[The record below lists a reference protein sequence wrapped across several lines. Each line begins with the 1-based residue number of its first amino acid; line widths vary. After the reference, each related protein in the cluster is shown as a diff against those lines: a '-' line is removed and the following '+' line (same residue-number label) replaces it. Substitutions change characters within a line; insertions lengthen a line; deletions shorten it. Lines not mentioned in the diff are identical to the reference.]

1 MKLRNYLGLLAAGIG
16 IALLITLFSPFA
28 SSEPDGLERVAENEG
43 FVEKAKDA
51 PYEVIADY
59 ALPWVDNEDLATIIA
74 GIIGVLIVTTLI
86 FAIGFALRMAR
97 KAPPSALRSGGQS
110 QPPLDG
116 AANR

>member
-1 MKLRNYLGLLAAGIG
+1 MKLRNYLGLLVIGIG

-28 SSEPDGLERVAENEG
+28 SSKPDGLEKVAENEG
-43 FVEKAKDA
+43 FIQEAEDA

-59 ALPWVDNEDLATIIA
+59 ALPWVDNEHLATILA

-86 FAIGFALRMAR
+86 FAIGSALRRAR
-97 KAPPSALRSGGQS
+97 KAPPSASRSGGQS